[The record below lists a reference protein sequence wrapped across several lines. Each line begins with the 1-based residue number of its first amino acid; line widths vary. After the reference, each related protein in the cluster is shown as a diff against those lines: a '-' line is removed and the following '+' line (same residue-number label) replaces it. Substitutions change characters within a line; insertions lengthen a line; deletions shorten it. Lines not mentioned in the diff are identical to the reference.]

1 MDNTYFLS
9 QSSSLTL
16 VIIISLIFAVLGIYH
31 SKKFHGIS
39 NYLTAN
45 RNIELFSL
53 TTSLVASALGA
64 WILFGPVA
72 AATWGGIGA
81 VIGYALGTAF
91 PMIFLIYFGK
101 KIRLEFPKGSSLIEF
116 MRKKFGKSLF
126 KLILLMTIFYMF
138 IFLCAEVTAVA
149 VLINYLSGTDLW
161 ITALIV
167 LLATLTYTLYG
178 GLRASIFTDN
188 IQMIVIGFLLL
199 ILILIIG
206 SSTGDNFSFALIKEK
221 NPQLLSSSYIPS
233 YTAGLT
239 FFIAVA
245 ATNLFHQ
252 GNWQRVYAAKDYYTL
267 KSALI
272 ISFFIIVPIV
282 FLMGFVGMVS
292 FSIDPSARAD
302 LGFFTLLLKEQ
313 TEMLSLIIVILGL
326 ALTISTVDTL
336 VNAISSLFVV
346 DGKATFNLD
355 KKTDYLKISKYFIIF
370 LSLIAFG
377 VASKGFD
384 ILYLFLLAD
393 LFCCAFVF
401 TGSFEDGTVFDTNVG
416 KDKPLVFQIGMKEV
430 IPGFEQGIVGANKGS
445 KRKIK
450 IPSMLAYGEKGAGEL
465 IPPNSNL
472 IFEFKILDVLSPN
485 YEKID
490 SEKLENLIN
499 ENAVA
504 LDIRLDNQWKKTGV
518 IKGSFQ
524 ETAFDINGKFNVYLM
539 DKVRALAGAESQGIE
554 LIFISHDGKTAEIL
568 GNAFAEDL
576 GFTNVY
582 VLDGG
587 IQSWIKS
594 NKPLVSYN

>member
-1 MDNTYFLS
+1 MDNTYFIS
-9 QSSSLTL
+9 QSTSLTL

-31 SKKFHGIS
+31 SKKFHGIN

-45 RNIELFSL
+45 RNIGLFSL

-64 WILFGPVA
+64 WVLFGPAA

-91 PMIFLIYFGK
+91 PMIFLIYLGK
-101 KIRLEFPKGSSLIEF
+101 KIRSEFPKGSSLIEF

-149 VLINYLSGTDLW
+149 VLINYISGTDLW
-161 ITALIV
+161 VTALIV

-188 IQMIVIGFLLL
+188 IQMIVVSVLLL
-199 ILILIIG
+199 IAVSYII
-206 SSTGDNFSFALIKEK
+206 SFTGNTFSFDFINQK

-252 GNWQRVYAAKDYYTL
+252 GNWQRVYAAKNYQTL
-267 KSALI
+267 KKSLI
-272 ISFFIIVPIV
+272 ISFFIIIPIV
-282 FLMGFVGMVS
+282 FFTGFVGMVS
-292 FSIDPSARAD
+292 FSIDPTNRPD

-313 TEMLSLIIVILGL
+313 TEMLSLIIIVLGL

-346 DGKATFNLD
+346 DGKATFNFS
-355 KKTDYLKISKYFIIF
+355 KKTDYLKLSKYFIIL
-370 LSLIAFG
+370 LSFIAFFI
-377 VASKGFD
+377 ASKGFD

-401 TGSFEDGTVFDTNVG
+401 TVFYSFY
-416 KDKPLVFQIGMKEV
+416 DKK
-430 IPGFEQGIVGANKGS
+430 
-445 KRKIK
+445 
-450 IPSMLAYGEKGAGEL
+450 
-465 IPPNSNL
+465 
-472 IFEFKILDVLSPN
+472 
-485 YEKID
+485 
-490 SEKLENLIN
+490 IN
-499 ENAVA
+499 ENTAYVSIIIGLIAGFLMFPFPDFSKSLLVGIMFPKEMFSPFILQSLLFLSFIVATFLPAVI
-504 LDIRLDNQWKKTGV
+504 LRIKK
-518 IKGSFQ
+518 K
-524 ETAFDINGKFNVYLM
+524 
-539 DKVRALAGAESQGIE
+539 
-554 LIFISHDGKTAEIL
+554 
-568 GNAFAEDL
+568 
-576 GFTNVY
+576 
-582 VLDGG
+582 
-587 IQSWIKS
+587 
-594 NKPLVSYN
+594 